1 MSQRLSVWAATL
13 AVASALV
20 MPAAVNATA
29 AAAPMCAA
37 DSLSLSTGPYG
48 APGDSA
54 QMHFAVIL
62 TNISSQSCTLRGY
75 PGVDLVGSADQQNG
89 PTYSLP
95 RQSGA
100 PQPLTIAPGASAS
113 SRLTFLP
120 TPNGWVPRT
129 IVVTP
134 PDTTAQLETPW
145 IPGGIAVLRQDG
157 ATHPGTYIGPLV
169 ASSDVAAAQDQ

>member
-1 MSQRLSVWAATL
+1 MSQRLHIWAAGA

-20 MPAAVNATA
+20 MPAALNTTA
-29 AAAPMCAA
+29 AAAPRCGS

-48 APGDSA
+48 APGDNT
-54 QMHFAVIL
+54 QIHFAVIL
-62 TNISSQSCTLRGY
+62 TNISAQSCTLQGY
-75 PGVDLVGSADQQNG
+75 PGVDLVGPDG

-95 RQSGA
+95 RQIGD
-100 PQPLTIAPGASAS
+100 PRPLTLAPRASAS

-120 TPNGWVPRT
+120 TPDGWVPRT

-134 PDTTAQLETPW
+134 PDATTQLETPW

-157 ATHPGTYIGPLV
+157 ATHPGTYIGPLQL
-169 ASSDVAAAQDQ
+169 AD

>member
-1 MSQRLSVWAATL
+1 MNQKVCIWAACV

-20 MPAAVNATA
+20 MPATLNSVA
-29 AAAPMCAA
+29 AAAPRCGT

-48 APGDSA
+48 SPGDNA

-62 TNISSQSCTLRGY
+62 TNISPQSCTLQGY
-75 PGVDLVGSADQQNG
+75 PGVDLVGPDG

-95 RQSGA
+95 RQSGD
-100 PQPLTIAPGASAS
+100 PQPLTLAPGASAS

-134 PDTTAQLETPW
+134 PDAATPLETPW

-157 ATHPGTYIGPLV
+157 ATHPGTYIGPLES
-169 ASSDVAAAQDQ
+169 AD